1 MLCQGLRWVGMQPG
15 CELLP
20 IKKAFVTNCLFFILL
35 SSITKTYD
43 SMTTCKKTPFFL
55 NLCTSCQLNCN
66 ASPSE
71 SVVRLLYARPS
82 FIASSQWVSTATM
95 WWNENYNKASTV
107 RDSSHIFK
115 KLRYLA
121 LKAVYGHPCFG
132 FVNQASQP
140 LNVAFSHQ
148 ISIPIKSKGWCS
160 SLKSCVICSDMFT

>member
-107 RDSSHIFK
+107 RDSSHIF
-115 KLRYLA
+115 
-121 LKAVYGHPCFG
+121 
-132 FVNQASQP
+132 
-140 LNVAFSHQ
+140 
-148 ISIPIKSKGWCS
+148 
-160 SLKSCVICSDMFT
+160 LKSYVTLPWKQSMDIHASVLLTKPVNR